1 MPEPFGSFGWICSHT
16 VLPQCNL
23 FFFQLF
29 ENDTPFLT
37 TLFPESSTFFSQY
50 NITGRNSNE
59 DLTVLA
65 AKGEAGTGVGSS
77 CEIARIGQRE
87 SSGDIALIVLSALA
101 VLIASLFAFRASRRW
116 AAVGRAELRLLFVA
130 FGVRSALQI
139 VTMTSLL
146 KQGSK
151 GLVVVSAIHI
161 AIIVVFFWLL
171 LGNALIATQVV
182 EDGTAAALAPL
193 SIFSILFF
201 VATLYISL
209 DTGLH
214 WSQAFHLTST
224 ADVENLKGTALFVFS
239 LILPA
244 AFSVLYILIMLYIVI
259 KVLDERKPAIL
270 YLASF
275 AFLVAAQLIFFLT
288 SQPLC
293 NTSNGKVNSAFI
305 TTFLEIVSMT
315 LIYLAWV
322 NITEDD
328 WGQDEYGMY

>member
-37 TLFPESSTFFSQY
+37 TLFPESSTFFSHY

-293 NTSNGKVNSAFI
+293 NVGAPWLSPISLASNSD
-305 TTFLEIVSMT
+305 T
-315 LIYLAWV
+315 
-322 NITEDD
+322 
-328 WGQDEYGMY
+328 

>member
-23 FFFQLF
+23 FFSQLF

-65 AKGEAGTGVGSS
+65 AKGEAGTGVGSN
-77 CEIARIGQRE
+77 CEIARIGQRG

-101 VLIASLFAFRASRRW
+101 VLIASLFVFRASRRW

-151 GLVVVSAIHI
+151 GLVVVR
-161 AIIVVFFWLL
+161 
-171 LGNALIATQVV
+171 NALIATQVV

-214 WSQAFHLTST
+214 WSQAFHLAST

-239 LILPA
+239 LILPT

-275 AFLVAAQLIFFLT
+275 AFLVAAQLIFFLA

-293 NTSNGKVNSAFI
+293 NASNGKVNSAFI

>member
-23 FFFQLF
+23 FFSQLF

-65 AKGEAGTGVGSS
+65 AKGEAGTGVGSN
-77 CEIARIGQRE
+77 CEIARIGQRG

-161 AIIVVFFWLL
+161 AIIVVFFC
-171 LGNALIATQVV
+171 
-182 EDGTAAALAPL
+182 
-193 SIFSILFF
+193 F
-201 VATLYISL
+201 
-209 DTGLH
+209 
-214 WSQAFHLTST
+214 
-224 ADVENLKGTALFVFS
+224 
-239 LILPA
+239 
-244 AFSVLYILIMLYIVI
+244 
-259 KVLDERKPAIL
+259 
-270 YLASF
+270 
-275 AFLVAAQLIFFLT
+275 
-288 SQPLC
+288 C
-293 NTSNGKVNSAFI
+293 
-305 TTFLEIVSMT
+305 
-315 LIYLAWV
+315 
-322 NITEDD
+322 
-328 WGQDEYGMY
+328 

>member
-23 FFFQLF
+23 FFSQLF

-65 AKGEAGTGVGSS
+65 AKGEAGTGVGSN
-77 CEIARIGQRE
+77 CEIARIGQRG

-101 VLIASLFAFRASRRW
+101 VLIASLFVFRASRRW

-161 AIIVVFFWLL
+161 AIIVVFFLLL

-214 WSQAFHLTST
+214 WSQAFHLAST

-239 LILPA
+239 LILPT

-275 AFLVAAQLIFFLT
+275 AFLVAAQLIFFLA

-293 NTSNGKVNSAFI
+293 NASNGKVNSAFI

>member
-1 MPEPFGSFGWICSHT
+1 MLEPFGSFGWICSHT

-23 FFFQLF
+23 FFRQLF
-29 ENDTPFLT
+29 ENDSPFLT
-37 TLFPESSTFFSQY
+37 TLFPESSNFFSQY
-50 NITGRNSNE
+50 NVTGRNSNE

-65 AKGEAGTGVGSS
+65 AKRDAGTGVGSN
-77 CEIARIGQRE
+77 CEIARVGQRG
-87 SSGDIALIVLSALA
+87 SSGDVALIVLSALA
-101 VLIASLFAFRASRRW
+101 VLIALLFAFRASRRW
-116 AAVGRAELRLLFVA
+116 AAVGRIELRLLFVA
-130 FGVRSALQI
+130 FGVRSAFQI

-151 GLVVVSAIHI
+151 GLVIVSAIHI
-161 AIIVVFFWLL
+161 AIIVVFFWIL

-182 EDGTAAALAPL
+182 EDGTAAALVPL

-214 WSQAFHLTST
+214 WTQAFHLTST
-224 ADVENLKGTALFVFS
+224 EDAEDLKGTALFVFS

-244 AFSVLYILIMLYIVI
+244 AFSVLYVFIMLYIVI

-275 AFLVAAQLIFFLT
+275 AFFVAAQLIFFLA

-293 NTSNGKVNSAFI
+293 NASNGKVNSAFI
-305 TTFLEIVSMT
+305 TTFLEVISMT
-315 LIYLAWV
+315 LVYLAWLS
-322 NITEDD
+322 ITEDD
-328 WGQDEYGMY
+328 WGQNEYGMY